1 MSDFIETR
9 SFLASNVENLLE
21 NISIRRQAGKNEA
34 EDLFGDSQDDH
45 KQEMNWNLNYN
56 KFSKIDV
63 LLQEKESLGLYVSGH
78 PLDDY
83 KDLLQWCRD
92 TSGRDDVYI
101 ILIDKIRKIFTKTNS
116 MMFAMQLSVPDLEAE
131 GIIFP
136 KNALNLSPLLE
147 EKELYWVKGKVQ
159 QSKKTIQN
167 QKNAAKKAANN
178 SDEESAEPEEIKE
191 EGELK
196 EYDEL
201 PKLIIEELTKFDE
214 GIMPLFQHEEIP
226 MSTNRL
232 NRLKKVNWK
241 RLKTD
246 PKKLP
251 EDGADLSQPKTE
263 EQNSVQT
270 NLPVIFLARSLGSEK
285 LRQIKSHLKSEQFVG
300 ALEVKVD
307 VESSEGI
314 KRAKGTFWT
323 TPEILN
329 LYRK

>member
-34 EDLFGDSQDDH
+34 EDLFGDAQDDH
-45 KQEMNWNLNYN
+45 KQEMNWNLNYSLH
-56 KFSKIDV
+56 SKIDV

-92 TSGRDDVYI
+92 TSGRDDVFI

-116 MMFAMQLSVPDLEAE
+116 MMFALQLSVPDLEAE

-159 QSKKTIQN
+159 QTKKTIQN

-178 SDEESAEPEEIKE
+178 DEESTEPEEVKE

-201 PKLIIEELTKFDE
+201 PKLIIEELTKFEE
-214 GIMPLFQHEEIP
+214 GILPLFQHEDIP
-226 MSTNRL
+226 LPTNRL
-232 NRLKKVNWK
+232 NKLKKVNWK
-241 RLKTD
+241 RLKIE
-246 PKKLP
+246 PRKLP
-251 EDGADLSQPKTE
+251 EDGTEIVQPKTE
-263 EQNSVQT
+263 EQTLAQA
-270 NLPVIFLARSLGSEK
+270 NLPIIFLARSLGSEK
-285 LRQIKSHLKSEQFVG
+285 LRQIKSHLKPEQFVG
-300 ALEVKVD
+300 GVEVKVD

-323 TPEILN
+323 TLEILN
-329 LYRK
+329 LYKK